1 LRPWPIPPNVDP
13 DIARGRTSLSGE
25 LGVTLRHRNH
35 GRRTM
40 KTYLTVTVAMFTG
53 AAIGGFAV
61 QGLQAQ
67 AKPPVFQVTI
77 QDASDLAAL
86 NKEFVPLARPTIT
99 ANGGVLLASGEPTM
113 IEGSPIKGRV
123 VINQWQNIDQLKKW
137 HSSPEYK
144 KAREIG
150 DKYAKWQMLVV
161 DGVPK

>member
-1 LRPWPIPPNVDP
+1 LLVGGRAVFP
-13 DIARGRTSLSGE
+13 RTS
-25 LGVTLRHRNH
+25 
-35 GRRTM
+35 
-40 KTYLTVTVAMFTG
+40 
-53 AAIGGFAV
+53 
-61 QGLQAQ
+61 
-67 AKPPVFQVTI
+67 TI